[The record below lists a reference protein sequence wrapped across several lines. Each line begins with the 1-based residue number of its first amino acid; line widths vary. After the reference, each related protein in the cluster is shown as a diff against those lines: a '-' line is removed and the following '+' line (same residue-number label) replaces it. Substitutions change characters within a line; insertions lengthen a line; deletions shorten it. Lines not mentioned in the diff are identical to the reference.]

1 MPIYL
6 EISPLHRLVTIVAR
20 SNVSGDEVRGT
31 AEMLAAAKVRR
42 YAKIVE
48 VASASFSFQPQDVAA
63 LAQMMRADSDGRG
76 PIAFVVRDLD
86 QPFPRM
92 FANQTAH
99 EGPVDLFLSLHA
111 ARAWIAGI
119 QNAPKPPPEL
129 PKRVSAAAEAWAD
142 PDRQGM
148 VIRGTRAREYT
159 TRELV
164 N

>member
-20 SNVSGDEVRGT
+20 GNVSGDEVRGT
-31 AEMLAAAKVRR
+31 AEKLAAAKVRR
-42 YAKIVE
+42 FAKIVE

-63 LAQMMRADSDGRG
+63 FAQMMRADSDGRG
-76 PIAFVVRDLD
+76 PIAFVVREPN
-86 QPFPRM
+86 QPFPRV

-99 EGPVDLFLSLHA
+99 EGPVDLFLSLHE

-119 QNAPKPPPEL
+119 QNAPPS
-129 PKRVSAAAEAWAD
+129 VD
-142 PDRQGM
+142 PGRQGT
-148 VIRGTRAREYT
+148 VIRGTRARDYT

-164 N
+164 H